1 MQGDKMTDSE
11 LRREICRILQ
21 TPSYPTAPQC
31 PYCDF
36 SVHYGRKSGLAQH
49 VICEH
54 PQEVRNHDRVQK
66 IIDLI
71 HKEKK

>member
-1 MQGDKMTDSE
+1 VNDTE
-11 LRREICRILQ
+11 LRREICKILQ
-21 TPSYPTAPQC
+21 APAYPTAPQC

-36 SVHYGRKSGLAQH
+36 TIAFGRKMGLAQH
-49 VICEH
+49 VITTH

-71 HKEKK
+71 HKEKDTK